1 MFLLF
6 YFFLHR
12 SSRIICAAFILCHFL
27 LHFRWR
33 FWKNS
38 DNFFVIH
45 VFFCF
50 LILVKE
56 FALIL
61 KGFLPSSFEARF
73 SSWFSCLFFRLPGW
87 FLVSGVV
94 AIAYPHMASEL
105 SPRPLEIWFSVL
117 GLGLPGCCSSHEVGI
132 CRILMSIDVNFGN
145 H

>member
-73 SSWFSCLFFRLPGW
+73 SSWFSCLFFGLPGW

-94 AIAYPHMASEL
+94 AFAYPHMASEL
-105 SPRPLEIWFSVL
+105 SPRPLEIWFW
-117 GLGLPGCCSSHEVGI
+117 GWGCPRPGSCSSHHVLI
-132 CRILMSIDVNFGN
+132 YTISMISRSNSW